1 MDGFVGNRRI
11 FMWLLTL
18 QDTRAMKAVV
28 GEEAT
33 KTRLIRSF
41 EHGSEQTITLP
52 ETNGS
57 HMKMD
62 CWNTSLLLGRPFFR
76 CYLSFGECNGFFRME
91 L

>member
-1 MDGFVGNRRI
+1 
-11 FMWLLTL
+11 MWLLTL